1 MHAVELIS
9 RPGCHLCEDA
19 KAVVDRVCADLG
31 AEWAEV
37 DLADRPELLDEYW
50 EKVPVVLV
58 DGRLLSFWHVHEQPL
73 RKAIL
78 AP

>member
-1 MHAVELIS
+1 MVAAEDWDGALAV
-9 RPGCHLCEDA
+9 G
-19 KAVVDRVCADLG
+19 AD
-31 AEWAEV
+31 W
-37 DLADRPELLDEYW
+37 
-50 EKVPVVLV
+50 PVVLV